1 MVNFR
6 LLHFA
11 KSIVWRKTDTM
22 KEMNVV
28 LYEFLDIV
36 DKATYADMFQ
46 DKVLPE
52 YVFVTSSEMAEIM
65 SDGVEKG
72 TMRIMLLDSVF
83 LKDNWYYFSV
93 HQKISNFFSSIK
105 AIVADP
111 ETTMLIIVGSETR
124 MHWLIDNH
132 LRDLSNML
140 DIQFKP
146 EIDPLIIDKRK
157 EEPSLS
163 NHLVFLTRDKDG
175 IVQFDSRK
183 IEKDVGGDPP
193 PIIKISFGEN

>member
-1 MVNFR
+1 
-6 LLHFA
+6 
-11 KSIVWRKTDTM
+11 
-22 KEMNVV
+22 MNVV

-36 DKATYADMFQ
+36 DKATHADMFQ

-52 YVFVTSSEMAEIM
+52 YVFITSSEMAEIM

-83 LKDNWYYFSV
+83 LKDNWHYFSV
-93 HQKISNFFSSIK
+93 HQKISNFFSSLK

-111 ETTMLIIVGSETR
+111 ETTMLIIVGSKPR

-132 LRDLSNML
+132 LKDLSNML

-146 EIDPLIIDKRK
+146 EVDPLIIDKRK
-157 EEPSLS
+157 EEPGLS

-175 IVQFDSRK
+175 AVQFDSHK
-183 IEKDVGGDPP
+183 IEKDIGNDPS
-193 PIIKISFGEN
+193 PIIKITFGQN